1 MSQPLG
7 NCPGCG
13 GDEPF
18 EQVHPGDCP
27 DAGGGECPEWACT
40 ACGAAVIMGTLPAAD
55 APVYQPV
62 RAALSSGPGTTYAQA
77 MRLAE
82 GSPEAS
88 GRQAAPPGEGAN
100 AMADA
105 TFRDAVAAFEAGRVA
120 VAEVRD
126 DFTFEEHPAPRRL
139 APYAVAMSAT
149 AYRDGA
155 EAGTGR
161 IMLLYDP
168 GGQEGWT
175 GPFRVV
181 AQVHAEVEEEM
192 AVDPLL
198 GEVGWSWLTDALDLH
213 APGYSAPSGTVTRV
227 ITEGF
232 GVKEAEPPVTGLEL
246 RASWCPADED
256 FGGDVAAWCDL
267 IAAAA
272 GLPAQP
278 PGTRALRSGGRRHR

>member
-1 MSQPLG
+1 
-7 NCPGCG
+7 
-13 GDEPF
+13 
-18 EQVHPGDCP
+18 V
-27 DAGGGECPEWACT
+27 T
-40 ACGAAVIMGTLPAAD
+40 
-55 APVYQPV
+55 
-62 RAALSSGPGTTYAQA
+62 
-77 MRLAE
+77 
-82 GSPEAS
+82 
-88 GRQAAPPGEGAN
+88 
-100 AMADA
+100 
-105 TFRDAVAAFEAGRVA
+105 AFEAGREA

-126 DFTFEEHPAPRRL
+126 DFTFDEHPAPRRL

-149 AYRDGA
+149 AFRDGT

-168 GGQEGWT
+168 SGQEGWT

-246 RASWCPADED
+246 RASWCPADDD